1 MKIKTI
7 IVDDERKALAILR
20 TKLER
25 YCPQIDIVAETQQPH
40 EALKL
45 IDSLQ
50 PDLVFLD
57 IAMPKMNGFDLLKA
71 IENPTFEI
79 IFVTAFDKY
88 AIEAIRHCAI
98 GYIVKPADKDEL
110 IGAVH
115 KALVNIE
122 SKNAL
127 KKNKQLIANLGV
139 QTFQKKKI
147 VVPTQEGLEFIT
159 IADIIR
165 CEGTDG
171 YTTIYLKGGQQ
182 HLSSQSIGHF
192 VKMMTTPNFYQV
204 HKSHL
209 INLDYLDRY
218 LNEGYVILSENHN
231 VPVSRTRRAAFL
243 DKIKETT

>member
-1 MKIKTI
+1 MTAQAYLI
-7 IVDDERKALAILR
+7 DDERKALAILR
-20 TKLER
+20 SKIER
-25 YCPQIDIVAETQQPH
+25 YCPQLEIIGQNQSPKVAILEI
-40 EALKL
+40 EE
-45 IDSLQ
+45 LQ

-57 IAMPKMNGFDLLKA
+57 ISMPEMDGFEMLKA
-71 IENPTFEI
+71 IKNPTFEI
-79 IFVTAFDKY
+79 IFVTAFDEY

-127 KKNKQLIANLGV
+127 QKNKQLIANLGV

-147 VVPTQEGLEFIT
+147 VVPTQEGLEFIA

-165 CEGTDG
+165 CEGTEG
-171 YTTIYLKGGQQ
+171 YTTIYLKNGQQ
-182 HLSSQSIGHF
+182 HLSSQNIGHF

-218 LNEGYVILSENHN
+218 LNEGYAILAENHN